1 MMNLTKILY
10 EIISIT
16 RVVKQKK
23 NKINNIVNKWS
34 IFLLYKFAISKS
46 NILLKF
52 FIIILLYFTYKKL
65 LDPSCSYIFW
75 VLKWQISGSRFLNH
89 KSVVKRGFS
98 LHQENF
104 SGELLTSFF
113 VTGDGAI
120 TRWTVTQNKTKFPH
134 PHYHQKSVAPQHQE
148 TPRPPP
154 PPPTTTTTP
163 QKVSGI
169 CQIYSGVRNPLFV
182 Y

>member
-46 NILLKF
+46 NVLLKF

-65 LDPSCSYIFW
+65 LDPSCSYIFLGIKVANFW
-75 VLKWQISGSRFLNH
+75 QQVLKTTSRFLHQGFNC
-89 KSVVKRGFS
+89 VKRI
-98 LHQENF
+98 LAA
-104 SGELLTSFF
+104 
-113 VTGDGAI
+113 D
-120 TRWTVTQNKTKFPH
+120 
-134 PHYHQKSVAPQHQE
+134 
-148 TPRPPP
+148 
-154 PPPTTTTTP
+154 
-163 QKVSGI
+163 
-169 CQIYSGVRNPLFV
+169 C
-182 Y
+182 